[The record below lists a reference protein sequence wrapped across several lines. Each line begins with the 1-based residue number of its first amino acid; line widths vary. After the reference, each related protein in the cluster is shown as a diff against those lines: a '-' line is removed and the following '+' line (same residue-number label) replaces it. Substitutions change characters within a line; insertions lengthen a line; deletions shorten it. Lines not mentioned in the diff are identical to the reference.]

1 MKYDVVVEIAQPEL
15 VAATRA
21 TIPLGDIPR
30 TWKPALDRVWAF
42 LKTRRD
48 LDPGHNLFLY
58 HHPAHRHEAMN
69 IDFGVQVARPFAP
82 EGDVNRDADG
92 RGGEDGSRRSLRSTG
107 RCPRR
112 NPRLVPREQPG
123 NRAGFVGNLRR
134 LDRGPGSARNDDQIF
149 AGVTVSRWRNPSDR
163 IRSILVGGAR
173 LGQGPV
179 TARVGVWRRGLRAL
193 AAPASP
199 GWP

>member
-1 MKYDVVVEIAQPEL
+1 MKYDVVVEIARPEL

-58 HHPAHRHEAMN
+58 HHPALRCPGGAPVRT
-69 IDFGVQVARPFAP
+69 GGRRPMH
-82 EGDVNRDADG
+82 RDAGG

-107 RCPRR
+107 RRPRR
-112 NPRLVPREQPG
+112 NPRLVPREQPE
-123 NRAGFVGNLRR
+123 NRAGFVGNLWR
-134 LDRGPGSARNDDQIF
+134 LDRGLGSARNYDQVF
-149 AGVTVSRWRNPSDR
+149 TGLTVSLCAA
-163 IRSILVGGAR
+163 I
-173 LGQGPV
+173 PV
-179 TARVGVWRRGLRAL
+179 TSALRQAARQGAGPIPPSIAN
-193 AAPASP
+193 P
-199 GWP
+199 